1 MSTNPRP
8 RAITARLDALESRL
22 RAEIANLRA
31 DLIDRI
37 ETRFSQLDGK
47 INALA
52 QEFKQFKGTVYGFGI
67 TMTVLIPFVTWALN
81 KFLK

>member
-1 MSTNPRP
+1 
-8 RAITARLDALESRL
+8 
-22 RAEIANLRA
+22 LRA

-37 ETRFSQLDGK
+37 ETRFSQLAGK

-52 QEFKQFKGTVYGFGI
+52 QEFKRFKATVYGFGI
-67 TMTVLIPFVTWALN
+67 AMTVGIPVVTWALN